1 MSMHDYL
8 KILAVDDDPGVLNVF
23 KTYFEHSDQYS
34 IVTASDGPSALD
46 VFSKEQPDFLFT
58 DLAMPGMDGIA
69 LSKRILEMDNT
80 IPIVVMTAY
89 PSMEST
95 IMALQT
101 GVSDFIV
108 KPFKIRDVDFII
120 EKVMAQKEIMVENLL
135 LKSQHARKKE
145 LEKIN
150 MELAATVEEME
161 KLNFILRKVD
171 WKKNSGELFDQL
183 TNISCEISGGHLC
196 YFQLLDDSTGSLYPL
211 AHHAVTEELDNEDVP
226 DFLDALAKQ
235 SLDKAG
241 PAIWGKDP
249 ASGLI
254 TPLHAAVA
262 IPFNIKDKPLGA
274 ITVCKTGPGNGFSE
288 QDLHYLSFLGKR
300 AALVVE
306 NTALYENL
314 CQNLFSTLYAFVE
327 AIEARDPYTKQHSAR
342 VADISCIIG
351 EHLGCSARELDLLDF
366 SGKLHDIG
374 KIGVRDKILLK
385 EAQLD
390 EEEFRII
397 KTHPEIGAN
406 IVGHMG
412 LLKEET
418 QVILHHHERWD
429 GEGYPNKV
437 GGEDIPFLS
446 RIMTVADAFDALT
459 SDRAYRKKVDDAAA
473 CEIVKKNA
481 GAQFDPVVAEAF
493 LDLAAQGKVTSS
505 L

>member
-1 MSMHDYL
+1 MHDYL

-23 KTYFEHSDQYS
+23 KAYFEQNGQYRV
-34 IVTASDGPSALD
+34 VTASDGPSALD
-46 VFSKEQPDFLFT
+46 VFSREQPDFLFT

-80 IPIVVMTAY
+80 VPVVIMTAY

-95 IMALQT
+95 ITALQI
-101 GVSDFIV
+101 GVSDFII
-108 KPFKIRDVDFII
+108 KPFKIRDVDFIV

-150 MELAATVEEME
+150 QELAATVEEME

-183 TNISCEISGGHLC
+183 TSISCEISGGHLC
-196 YFQLLDDSTGSLYPL
+196 YFHLLDDSTGGLYPL
-211 AHHAVTEELDNEDVP
+211 SHYAVEKELDTEDVP

-235 SLDKAG
+235 SLDRAG
-241 PAIWGKDP
+241 SALWTKEKGSPCMA
-249 ASGLI
+249 A
-254 TPLHAAVA
+254 PLHAAVA
-262 IPFNIKDKPLGA
+262 IPFNIKDKALGVL
-274 ITVCKTGPGNGFSE
+274 TVCKAGGGAGFSE
-288 QDLHYLSFLGKR
+288 RDLHYLSFLGKR

-314 CQNLFSTLYAFVE
+314 CLNLFSTLYAFVE
-327 AIEARDPYTKQHSAR
+327 AIEARDPYTKQHSNR

-351 EHLGCSARELDLLDF
+351 AHMGCSARELDLLDF

-385 EAQLD
+385 TAQLD
-390 EEEFRII
+390 DEEFRII

-429 GEGYPNKV
+429 GKGYPNKV
-437 GGEDIPFLS
+437 AGEDIPFLS
-446 RIMTVADAFDALT
+446 RIMSVADAFDALT
-459 SDRAYRKKVDDAAA
+459 SDRAYRKKVDAAA
-473 CEIVKKNA
+473 AFEIVRNSA
-481 GAQFDPVVAEAF
+481 GAQFDPNVAEAF
-493 LDLAAQGKVTSS
+493 LDLADQGRISS
-505 L
+505 AL